1 MNNVSQVLALL
12 VIFILVI
19 ACLYFV
25 YTDYSKYKNLDI
37 EVDLQRLRKERE
49 MFDEK
54 IKHMSTSDVVKYH
67 NNKNGDST

>member
-25 YTDYSKYKNLDI
+25 YTDYTKYKSLDI
-37 EVDLQRLRKERE
+37 DSDLQRLRKERE

-54 IKHMSTSDVVKYH
+54 IKHMYTSDVVKYH
-67 NNKNGDST
+67 NNKNGDGT